1 MTPWTAAHQA
11 SLSFAVSWS
20 LLKLMSIESVMLS
33 KPSHPLRPL
42 LLLPLVFLS
51 IRVSW
56 RFIWWP
62 KYWSFSF
69 SISPCNE
76 HSGLISFRIDWF
88 DLLVSKGG
96 YLNANELKSN
106 MIQNVVPQLH

>member
-1 MTPWTAAHQA
+1 MSLSHVRVFATPWTAAHQA

-51 IRVSW
+51 IRD
-56 RFIWWP
+56 
-62 KYWSFSF
+62 FSNE
-69 SISPCNE
+69 SSVCNV
-76 HSGLISFRIDWF
+76 H
-88 DLLVSKGG
+88 
-96 YLNANELKSN
+96 AMN
-106 MIQNVVPQLH
+106 MNLGKFWEMVKDRETWCAAAHGVAKRWTQLGD